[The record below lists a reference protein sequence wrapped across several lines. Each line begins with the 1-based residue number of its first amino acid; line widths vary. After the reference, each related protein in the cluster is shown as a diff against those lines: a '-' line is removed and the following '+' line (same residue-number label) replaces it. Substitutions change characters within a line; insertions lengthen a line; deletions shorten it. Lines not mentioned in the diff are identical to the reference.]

1 MKSNLLT
8 TTDRQDALV
17 LEAAGARL
25 ATALVTYLEL
35 AGGIDAVER
44 LAKVQIPVRSR
55 PARGVQS
62 LRDAGIELP

>member
-1 MKSNLLT
+1 MKSNSVT
-8 TTDRQDALV
+8 TTERRDALA

-44 LAKVQIPVRSR
+44 LAKAQFAARSR
-55 PARGVQS
+55 PAPGAQS
-62 LRDAGIELP
+62 LNAGIKLR